1 MSDTP
6 KKYTLSI
13 DVPSSD
19 LPLSDDELDV
29 LADFL
34 STLEHHDESLSLSAV
49 DGFFNALAIS
59 PELISPTEWMAW
71 VLGELPAFSSE
82 QEATSIIALLM
93 RHYHQV
99 QLGMREASP
108 PDYAPLFLFSQHNVE
123 QPWVSDWCHGF
134 IAGVHLRTDA
144 WLDVIR
150 HEGDG
155 AMLDLIYAMT
165 ILAPP
170 DFEKRPADDEVGE
183 DEVDQTSIAMRRM
196 AHDALDDYRAH
207 FDPLAGWDVLLET
220 CVMHLRDHLLHPN
233 KVNVCPCGSG
243 KVFTECCGSSNRQL
257 H

>member
-1 MSDTP
+1 MTDAI
-6 KKYTLSI
+6 KKHTLTIVSTE
-13 DVPSSD
+13 DAR
-19 LPLSDDELDV
+19 PLNDAELDI
-29 LADFL
+29 LGDFL
-34 STLEHHDESLSLSAV
+34 TTLENHDESLSLSAV

-59 PELISPTEWMAW
+59 PEMITSQEWLTW
-71 VLGELPAFSSE
+71 ILGELPSFSSE
-82 QEATSIIALLM
+82 QEAELIIALLV

-99 QLGMREASP
+99 QTGMREASP
-108 PDYAPLFLFSQHNVE
+108 PDYAPLFLFSEHSE
-123 QPWVSDWCHGF
+123 LPWVSDWCHGF
-134 IAGVHLRTDA
+134 VAGVHLRTDA

-170 DFEKRPADDEVGE
+170 DFEHRPADDEIGE

-207 FDPLAGWDVLLET
+207 FDPIAGWDVLLEM
-220 CVMHLRDHLLHPN
+220 CVMHLRDHLLHPHKKN
-233 KVNVCPCGSG
+233 ICPCGSG
-243 KVFTECCGSSNRQL
+243 KVFTDCCGSSNRQL

>member
-1 MSDTP
+1 MSDMAQ
-6 KKYTLSI
+6 KYTLS
-13 DVPSSD
+13 VEMPVNTQ
-19 LPLSDDELDV
+19 PLGDDELDV

-34 STLEHHDESLSLSAV
+34 ATLEHHDDSLSLSAV
-49 DGFFNALAIS
+49 DGFLNALAIS
-59 PELISPTEWMAW
+59 PELVPPQEWMGW
-71 VLGELPAFSSE
+71 ILGELPAFGSE
-82 QEATSIIALLM
+82 QEAELIVALLM

-99 QLGMREASP
+99 QVGMREASP
-108 PDYAPLFLFSQHNVE
+108 PAYAPLFLFSEHSE

-144 WLDVIR
+144 WLDLIR

-170 DFEKRPADDEVGE
+170 DFEQRPADDEVGD
-183 DEVDQTSIAMRRM
+183 DEVDQVSIAMRRM

-207 FDPLAGWDVLLET
+207 FDPIAGWDVLLEV
-220 CVMHLRDHLLHPN
+220 CVMHLRDHLLHPHQEN
-233 KVNVCPCGSG
+233 TCPCGSG
-243 KVFTECCGSSNRQL
+243 KPFSECCGSSNRQL